1 MNNIIIGTAGHVD
14 HGKTCLIKALTG
26 IDTDRLKEE
35 KQRGITIELG
45 FADLHTP
52 DGQTIGIIDVPGH
65 ERFIK
70 NMLAG
75 IGGIDLV
82 LLVVAADEG
91 VMPQTVEHLDILK
104 LLDIKKG
111 IVVLTK
117 ADAVDADWLELVRED
132 VRETVSGSF
141 LEDAPIVETS
151 SYTGQNIETLRTM
164 IFDMVKECSEKN
176 ENEALLRIPIDRVF
190 TIGGFGTVITGT
202 LTEGKISVGQE
213 VELYPSEK
221 IAKVRNLQV
230 HGNMVEEAHA
240 GQRTAVN
247 LVNIKKEEIRRG
259 DVLAAR
265 GALTPS
271 MMLDVKINMLA
282 DSKRELL
289 TGSRVHLYYGSD
301 EILCKAVLL
310 DAEALAPGESG
321 YAQLRLEGSVAV
333 RQGDRFVIR
342 FYSPVETIGGGI
354 ILDEN
359 PRKHKRF
366 DEEVLQAFALRESGD
381 DSVILEQILKEEGRE
396 LKNTREIA
404 RRLRRTEAETDSLL
418 QGLVSSGQ
426 VVMLAADTPVHVDY
440 LRRAAAAAE
449 GILTEYHEKNPLSP
463 GMQREELRTKLL
475 ARLRRSDAKEA
486 DQLLAWAE
494 AQGALRFSGHTA
506 AKADFQISY
515 TPEQKK
521 QRDRLL
527 AFYQSR
533 GFEAPDIEEA
543 LEGEK
548 DKAAAGQA
556 VLALVNEGMLTRLS
570 GQTYM
575 HSEFYDTALQRI
587 KEKLEAQGT
596 VTLAEV
602 RDLMNTSRKFALL
615 LLDHTDEK
623 QITVKEG
630 DVRVRGKALR

>member
-1 MNNIIIGTAGHVD
+1 MNNVIVGTAGHVD

-111 IVVLTK
+111 MIVLTK
-117 ADAVDADWLELVRED
+117 ADAVEADWLEMVAED
-132 VRETVSGSF
+132 VKETVKGSF
-141 LEDAPIVETS
+141 LEGAPILPVS
-151 SYTGQNIETLRTM
+151 AFTGQNIDALRTM
-164 IFDMVKECSEKN
+164 IFDMVKDCSEKN
-176 ENEALLRIPIDRVF
+176 GSPELLRIPIDRVF

-202 LTEGKISVGQE
+202 LTEGTISVGQE
-213 VELYPSEK
+213 VELYPSQK
-221 IAKVRNLQV
+221 TAKVRNLQV
-230 HGNMVEEAHA
+230 HGTMVEEAHA

-259 DVLAAR
+259 DVLAAK
-265 GALTPS
+265 GSLTPS
-271 MMLDVKINMLA
+271 LMADVKITMLA
-282 DSKRELL
+282 DAKRELL
-289 TGSRVHLYYGSD
+289 SGSRVHLYYGSD

-321 YAQLRLEGSVAV
+321 FAQLRIEGEIAV

-342 FYSPVETIGGGI
+342 FYSPVETIGGGVV
-354 ILDEN
+354 LDAN

-366 DEEVLQAFALRESGD
+366 DADVLEALALRESGD
-381 DSVILEQILKEEGRE
+381 DSVVLEQLIKEGSRGM
-396 LKNTREIA
+396 KPVADIA
-404 RRLRRTEAETDSLL
+404 RQLRRSPEETAELTAKLVEAGT
-418 QGLVSSGQ
+418 
-426 VVMLAADTPVHVDY
+426 VVMLMDKTPVHRDY
-440 LRRAAAAAE
+440 LNRTAAAAE
-449 GILTEYHEKNPLSP
+449 AILEEYHGKNPLST

-475 ARLRRSDAKEA
+475 AKLHRTDAKEA
-486 DQLLAWAE
+486 DLLLSWAE
-494 AQGALRFSGHTA
+494 KEGRITFAGNIA
-506 AKADFQISY
+506 AKKGFEITY

-521 QRDRLL
+521 QRDRLE
-527 AFYQSR
+527 AFYRDR
-533 GFEAPDIEEA
+533 GYEAPELEEA
-543 LEGEK
+543 LEPEK
-548 DKAAAGQA
+548 DKNGAKQT
-556 VLALVNEGMLTRLS
+556 VLALVNEGTLVRLA

-575 HSEFYDTALQRI
+575 HREFHDKAVQMILNKM
-587 KEKLEAQGT
+587 KEKGSI
-596 VTLAEV
+596 TLAET
-602 RDLMNTSRKFALL
+602 RDLMNTSRKFALQV
-615 LLDHTDEK
+615 LDYTDEK
-623 QITVKEG
+623 KLTVKEG
-630 DVRVRGKALR
+630 DKRVPGKGAI